1 MRLSRVPRR
10 ALRNIDNALRKAA
23 RRADIETAEALLK
36 ELKLL
41 GELADLAAE
50 AGGSLPVAFGSVP
63 GERGKGMRWG
73 LRRSLGKIDKALR
86 RAAKSGDDEAHLDLR
101 RELNFLVLL
110 AGHSQGEA
118 VARQRGPRPLIG

>member
-10 ALRNIDNALRKAA
+10 ALRDIDNALRKAA
-23 RRADIETAEALLK
+23 RSADIETAEALLK

-41 GELADLAAE
+41 GELADLSAE
-50 AGGSLPVAFGSVP
+50 TGGSLPAAFGVP

-86 RAAKSGDDEAHLDLR
+86 GAAESGDDEAHLDLR
-101 RELNFLVLL
+101 RELNFLVVL
-110 AGHSQGEA
+110 AAHSQGEA
-118 VARQRGPRPLIG
+118 IARQRGPRPLIG